1 MHCADL
7 SVLQGVR
14 RGKHPVNTLQI
25 WAFGERPNRQMF
37 GRTIS
42 QPKWTAGKK
51 KKKRKQTLQNAKL
64 HSSQSALTIFT
75 HYAASN
81 KPPMLWPDMVQEKGC
96 SLAPPAPFLTYQASC
111 PDKSLVWIWGPTFLF
126 FQPPF
131 FFFFSCQ
138 RGSPLTADS
147 SVVLDLAAG
156 FPAPLLNQLTKLS
169 PIRVQNVLCSAQCIK
184 GCSVGWTFGK
194 HLANSGV
201 WRIAELADVRPNL
214 CSGRTVPQPKW
225 TAGNHTN

>member
-1 MHCADL
+1 MQT
-7 SVLQGVR
+7 SVYYKVFVGANIRLTR
-14 RGKHPVNTLQI
+14 CK
-25 WAFGERPNRQMF
+25 F
-37 GRTIS
+37 GRLANGRTGKCS
-42 QPKWTAGKK
+42 AEPFPNPNEQQEKK
-51 KKKRKQTLQNAKL
+51 KKKESRHYRMQNFTPLNQHWQFLLTMLLATNPLCCGQIWFRRGARSPLLPLSWPTKL
-64 HSSQSALTIFT
+64 HARIR
-75 HYAASN
+75 
-81 KPPMLWPDMVQEKGC
+81 
-96 SLAPPAPFLTYQASC
+96 
-111 PDKSLVWIWGPTFLF
+111 VWYGFGDPRF
-126 FQPPF
+126 FFFNRHF